1 MELRLVWKR
10 NSNGMEGKEK
20 NNKTEEPVCHRWRII
35 LEESEGK
42 VEYVSDMVLM
52 GLNEVVK
59 CE

>member
-10 NSNGMEGKEK
+10 NRNGMEGKEK

-42 VEYVSDMVLM
+42 VEYVSDMIEHE
-52 GLNEVVK
+52 G
-59 CE
+59 